1 MKSRASDFHSPGE
14 KIEAFAGMIGEIL
27 IQQGL
32 SIEQDLYLTFFLS
45 PSLSEKT
52 FSVSGRI
59 VASL

>member
-32 SIEQDLYLTFFLS
+32 SIEQDLHLTFLS
-45 PSLSEKT
+45 LLASQRKHSLYL
-52 FSVSGRI
+52 GG
-59 VASL
+59 L

>member
-32 SIEQDLYLTFFLS
+32 WIEQDLHLTFV
-45 PSLSEKT
+45 SLL
-52 FSVSGRI
+52 
-59 VASL
+59 ASQRA